1 MPPDVGDVAAGT
13 GRPPSA
19 APVPPPE
26 PVARP
31 AWSRS
36 LGLWVAACLGLG
48 LLSLLVP
55 STLTYDPFTWAGW
68 ARQIVHW
75 QLDTRTGPAWKPF
88 PVLFDLPFAA
98 LGRSVLWAWLALARA
113 GGFLLVV
120 LAYRLAHRYAG
131 WGAGLFAAT
140 GVATST
146 SFAFYLMPV
155 GLSEP
160 LLAALALLAIDR
172 HLDGHP
178 GQAVGLIYACV
189 LVRPELLPFYLG
201 YGVFLWRR
209 SPRSRLWL
217 ISGLLVLPVLLFLPD
232 YIGSGD
238 LLRSSKRAAIPTEGG
253 PLLSGHP
260 GLAVLQSAARA
271 VIVPVL
277 VGSAG
282 AVALSLRGVWRRRDE
297 VPLFALCALAAGNL
311 LLEALLT
318 QLHKSSGDERYLIIG
333 YSLMCVVAGIAAAR
347 LVAAAGAFRPHLG
360 RVAAAAVAL
369 FTVPFVYAEVQ
380 GWPGDTKGM
389 TYQVRKDGQLQAVI
403 AELGRNRILGC
414 GPVLADTYQGAAIAW
429 YLDVPIS
436 RITIV
441 APPPQGKKVVPTADA
456 ITTLPTAGTMFRTSN
471 LGGRGSPVIPT
482 PPSAGPFRVVAE
494 TGQWEVQSTCAD
506 L

>member
-1 MPPDVGDVAAGT
+1 MHPEVGDIDTGP
-13 GRPPSA
+13 GRPPGDGPASPA
-19 APVPPPE
+19 E
-26 PVARP
+26 PVAAP
-31 AWSRS
+31 ASSRS
-36 LGLWVAACLGLG
+36 LGLWVAACIGLG

-55 STLTYDPFTWAGW
+55 STITYDPFTWAGW

-75 QLDTRTGPAWKPF
+75 HLDTRTGPAWKPL
-88 PVLFDLPFAA
+88 PVLFDLPFAP
-98 LGRSVLWAWLALARA
+98 LGRTALWAWLALARA
-113 GGFLLVV
+113 GGFLLIVM
-120 LAYRLAHRYAG
+120 AYRLARRYAG

-160 LLAALALLAIDR
+160 LLAALALLAIER
-172 HLDGHP
+172 HLDGHH
-178 GQAVGLIYACV
+178 GHAVGLIYACV
-189 LVRPELLPFYLG
+189 LLRPELLPFYLG

-209 SPRSRLWL
+209 SPRARVWL
-217 ISGLLVLPVLLFLPD
+217 ISGLVVLPLLLFLPD

-271 VIVPVL
+271 VTVPVL
-277 VGSAG
+277 VGSAQ
-282 AVALSLRGVWRRRDE
+282 AVLLSVRGVWRRREE
-297 VPLFALCALAAGNL
+297 VPLFVLCALAAGNL
-311 LLEALLT
+311 VLEALLT
-318 QLHKSSGDERYLIIG
+318 QLHKSAGDERYLIIG

-347 LVAAAGAFRPHLG
+347 LVVAVGTWRPRLG
-360 RVAAAAVAL
+360 RLAATAVAL

-389 TYQVRKDGQLQAVI
+389 TYQVHKDGQLQAVI
-403 AELGRNRILGC
+403 AKLGRNRILGC

-441 APPPQGKKVVPTADA
+441 APPPEGKTVTPTADA
-456 ITTLPTAGTMFRTSN
+456 ITILPPAGTMFRTSN
-471 LGGRGSPVIPT
+471 LGGKGSPVIPAA
-482 PPSAGPFRVVAE
+482 PPAGPFRVVAE
-494 TGQWEVQSTCAD
+494 TGQWEVQSTCA
-506 L
+506 